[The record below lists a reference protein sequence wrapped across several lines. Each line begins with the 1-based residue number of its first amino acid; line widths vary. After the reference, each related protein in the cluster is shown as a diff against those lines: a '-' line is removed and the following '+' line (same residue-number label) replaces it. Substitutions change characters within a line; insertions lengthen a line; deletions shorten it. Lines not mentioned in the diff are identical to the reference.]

1 MDTNYA
7 EQLFI
12 EQMQSFDECNHSLL
26 CGLKYLAG
34 QENKTPEQVLWIV
47 ENRVEKKVRETRARL
62 AKALEEACIPV
73 Q

>member
-12 EQMQSFDECNHSLL
+12 EQMQSFDECNHTLL
-26 CGLKYLAG
+26 CELKYLAS
-34 QENKTPEQVLWIV
+34 QENKTPERILWIV
-47 ENRVEKKVRETRARL
+47 EARVEQNVRETSSRL
-62 AKALEEACIPV
+62 ARALEEACIPV